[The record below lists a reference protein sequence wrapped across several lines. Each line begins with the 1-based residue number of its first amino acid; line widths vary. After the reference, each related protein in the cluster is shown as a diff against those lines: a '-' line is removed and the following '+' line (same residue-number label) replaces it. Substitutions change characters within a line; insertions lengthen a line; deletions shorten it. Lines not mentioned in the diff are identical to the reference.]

1 MLVDLDTKIVML
13 CVSSKMSELHKD
25 REKKGVLFHINTK
38 YTLYGSFFPHSLA
51 LNILFLVFILEE
63 FRKKQKKSNMSDNL
77 QYFMETSCKATGSDT
92 SKVKIIT
99 THLLQHFC

>member
-1 MLVDLDTKIVML
+1 MCRPKYLNYTKTG
-13 CVSSKMSELHKD
+13 
-25 REKKGVLFHINTK
+25 KKGDLLHMNTK
-38 YTLYGSFFPHSLA
+38 YTLYGRFLFHSLA
-51 LNILFLVFILEE
+51 LNILFTFLVFILEE

-77 QYFMETSCKATGSDT
+77 QYFMETSLKATGSDT

>member
-1 MLVDLDTKIVML
+1 M
-13 CVSSKMSELHKD
+13 
-25 REKKGVLFHINTK
+25 NTK
-38 YTLYGSFFPHSLA
+38 YTLYGRFLFHSLA
-51 LNILFLVFILEE
+51 LNILFTFLVFILEE

-77 QYFMETSCKATGSDT
+77 QYFTETSLKATGSDT